1 MPFSKLLTDM
11 PQVKINKDDRVLIV
25 SFKLP
30 VQLERDDKGG
40 LYVKK
45 KGSIM
50 NTTLYDLQNKKT
62 LITAQWIGH
71 PGIFP
76 TTEGEFGNRTVP
88 SSLQL
93 CAGLAASQTAL
104 PSVVVPR
111 KSDKTPFPQL

>member
-1 MPFSKLLTDM
+1 MPISKLLTDM

-30 VQLERDDKGG
+30 VQFERDDKGG
-40 LYVKK
+40 LHVTK

-50 NTTLYDLQNKKT
+50 NTTLYDLQNKNT

-76 TTEGEFGNRTVP
+76 TTEREKLEIEQFLVP
-88 SSLQL
+88 YN
-93 CAGLAASQTAL
+93 CVPVWL
-104 PSVVVPR
+104 PQELHDQV
-111 KSDKTPFPQL
+111 F